1 MDQGAEGDPLAALGL
16 VGAEVVFPGAAAA
29 GNPVDPAARVLDPRE
44 LFKQAAEVQQRPPV
58 GLDTHIDPLN
68 LKHAFHASPLPL
80 AWSPSRP

>member
-1 MDQGAEGDPLAALGL
+1 MP
-16 VGAEVVFPGAAAA
+16 P
-29 GNPVDPAARVLDPRE
+29 PVTQLIRLPDPAGQRRFGERSAGRPWASRGRARVLDPRE